1 MCDYHLE
8 MLSLSQDQQNPASI
22 QFDDLTWQC
31 HLPSLKPL
39 GLNIMLNLCNAS
51 VTQQLCRF
59 SDHLSNL
66 ALQES
71 HGTVLPVY
79 VPWGLCEL
87 SRLIGRRAE
96 TILTLGLNIKIKN
109 KVVMSIT
116 AKLSL
121 LCACLRVHTR
131 CEGAVQTGEPPGAL
145 SAAHWRENK
154 GVDISS
160 PSLLHQTPAS
170 TLTPHL
176 PLRTRLLLQYVNIEL
191 FFIEM

>member
-1 MCDYHLE
+1 MIHALSFHFCPMCLQDFAMGCPEAEADDFVCDYHLE

-22 QFDDLTWQC
+22 QFDDLSWQC

-87 SRLIGRRAE
+87 SRLIGERRVME
-96 TILTLGLNIKIKN
+96 T
-109 KVVMSIT
+109 
-116 AKLSL
+116 
-121 LCACLRVHTR
+121 
-131 CEGAVQTGEPPGAL
+131 AVF
-145 SAAHWRENK
+145 
-154 GVDISS
+154 I
-160 PSLLHQTPAS
+160 
-170 TLTPHL
+170 HL
-176 PLRTRLLLQYVNIEL
+176 VAFEQPFYTMVC
-191 FFIEM
+191 

>member
-1 MCDYHLE
+1 MGCPEMEAEDFVCDYHLE

-22 QFDDLTWQC
+22 QFDDLSWQC

-87 SRLIGRRAE
+87 SRLIGEHGMMVFFRA
-96 TILTLGLNIKIKN
+96 TFKCDWIGATFLYHGLI
-109 KVVMSIT
+109 
-116 AKLSL
+116 
-121 LCACLRVHTR
+121 
-131 CEGAVQTGEPPGAL
+131 
-145 SAAHWRENK
+145 
-154 GVDISS
+154 
-160 PSLLHQTPAS
+160 
-170 TLTPHL
+170 
-176 PLRTRLLLQYVNIEL
+176 
-191 FFIEM
+191 

>member
-1 MCDYHLE
+1 MSCPEMEAEDFVCDYHLE

-22 QFDDLTWQC
+22 QFDDLSWQC

-87 SRLIGRRAE
+87 SRLIGEHGMIVFFRAAF
-96 TILTLGLNIKIKN
+96 TCGWIRATFLYHGLI
-109 KVVMSIT
+109 
-116 AKLSL
+116 
-121 LCACLRVHTR
+121 
-131 CEGAVQTGEPPGAL
+131 
-145 SAAHWRENK
+145 
-154 GVDISS
+154 
-160 PSLLHQTPAS
+160 
-170 TLTPHL
+170 
-176 PLRTRLLLQYVNIEL
+176 
-191 FFIEM
+191 

>member
-1 MCDYHLE
+1 MIGCLDAEAEDFVCDYHLE

-22 QFDDLTWQC
+22 QFDDLSWQC

-51 VTQQLCRF
+51 ITQQLCRF

-87 SRLIGRRAE
+87 SRLIGE
-96 TILTLGLNIKIKN
+96 GCT
-109 KVVMSIT
+109 VVKWWLWGCFFLAAWSIFM
-116 AKLSL
+116 
-121 LCACLRVHTR
+121 
-131 CEGAVQTGEPPGAL
+131 P
-145 SAAHWRENK
+145 W
-154 GVDISS
+154 
-160 PSLLHQTPAS
+160 PSLPIQLGFF
-170 TLTPHL
+170 
-176 PLRTRLLLQYVNIEL
+176 LLSHENTMIEQVML
-191 FFIEM
+191 

>member
-1 MCDYHLE
+1 MGCPEAEADDFVCDYHLE

-22 QFDDLTWQC
+22 QFDDLSWQC

-39 GLNIMLNLCNAS
+39 GLNIMLNLCNVS

-87 SRLIGRRAE
+87 SRLIGELAM
-96 TILTLGLNIKIKN
+96 
-109 KVVMSIT
+109 KVFFS
-116 AKLSL
+116 
-121 LCACLRVHTR
+121 
-131 CEGAVQTGEPPGAL
+131 AL
-145 SAAHWRENK
+145 
-154 GVDISS
+154 
-160 PSLLHQTPAS
+160 LLH
-170 TLTPHL
+170 L
-176 PLRTRLLLQYVNIEL
+176 
-191 FFIEM
+191 

>member
-1 MCDYHLE
+1 MGCLDGEAEDYVCDYHLE
-8 MLSLSQDQQNPASI
+8 MLSLSQDQQNPTSI
-22 QFDDLTWQC
+22 QFDDLSWQC

-87 SRLIGRRAE
+87 SRLIGQ
-96 TILTLGLNIKIKN
+96 L
-109 KVVMSIT
+109 VMF
-116 AKLSL
+116 
-121 LCACLRVHTR
+121 V
-131 CEGAVQTGEPPGAL
+131 
-145 SAAHWRENK
+145 
-154 GVDISS
+154 
-160 PSLLHQTPAS
+160 
-170 TLTPHL
+170 
-176 PLRTRLLLQYVNIEL
+176 LLQWLSQNELITVNLEKAIIHRQMKKTE
-191 FFIEM
+191 FVSGIGGSDWVFIMIKHFVIYTLLNVR

>member
-1 MCDYHLE
+1 MLSCLEGEAEDFVCDYHLE

-22 QFDDLTWQC
+22 QFDDSSWQC

-87 SRLIGRRAE
+87 SRLIGE
-96 TILTLGLNIKIKN
+96 SK
-109 KVVMSIT
+109 
-116 AKLSL
+116 
-121 LCACLRVHTR
+121 
-131 CEGAVQTGEPPGAL
+131 
-145 SAAHWRENK
+145 
-154 GVDISS
+154 
-160 PSLLHQTPAS
+160 
-170 TLTPHL
+170 
-176 PLRTRLLLQYVNIEL
+176 
-191 FFIEM
+191 

>member
-1 MCDYHLE
+1 MPTISPPIYLVPLQDFALGCLEGEAEDFVCDYHLE

-22 QFDDLTWQC
+22 QFDDLSWQG

-71 HGTVLPVY
+71 NGTVLPVY

-87 SRLIGRRAE
+87 SRLIGE
-96 TILTLGLNIKIKN
+96 YFVFIGKMLDHTS
-109 KVVMSIT
+109 V
-116 AKLSL
+116 LS
-121 LCACLRVHTR
+121 
-131 CEGAVQTGEPPGAL
+131 
-145 SAAHWRENK
+145 
-154 GVDISS
+154 
-160 PSLLHQTPAS
+160 
-170 TLTPHL
+170 
-176 PLRTRLLLQYVNIEL
+176 
-191 FFIEM
+191 

>member
-22 QFDDLTWQC
+22 QFDDLSWQC

-39 GLNIMLNLCNAS
+39 GLNIMLNLCNVS

-71 HGTVLPVY
+71 HGSVLPVY

-87 SRLIGRRAE
+87 SRLIGE
-96 TILTLGLNIKIKN
+96 HPKTGCFIELCIPWPGLP
-109 KVVMSIT
+109 
-116 AKLSL
+116 LSL
-121 LCACLRVHTR
+121 GFVRSNENTAIRLMLFR
-131 CEGAVQTGEPPGAL
+131 C
-145 SAAHWRENK
+145 S
-154 GVDISS
+154 
-160 PSLLHQTPAS
+160 
-170 TLTPHL
+170 
-176 PLRTRLLLQYVNIEL
+176 RTEV
-191 FFIEM
+191 FFRGKI